1 VLRVHAGVP
10 GRQERQ
16 AIEVSAADLDLAQ
29 AKDDLRALAQRRG
42 AVAFGIADCALL
54 ADEPPGRRPED
65 LLPGARVAIVVG
77 GSQPRAGEWLS
88 PRSEVLETLGTADRM
103 SVLGNELARTI
114 EDRHGYY
121 ALNVPT
127 ATDKGD
133 QPFLDFRRA
142 AVEAGV
148 GSASLAGPVLHP
160 DHGLLYLAVVL
171 TTLPL
176 PVDAELATPACPAP
190 SCVAQWEAEGTT
202 PCLSVCP
209 ISDGGCL
216 GGTIEDGRIASRQ
229 YDAARCSTRV
239 YNHWVPGVPVGPRAG
254 VVDRRRR
261 RAEDDPARELLHAHA
276 VVDHVL
282 ERRPGTVLRVRA
294 CLPCR
299 CRAARQALGEGA
311 HDARLP
317 RRRR

>member
-1 VLRVHAGVP
+1 
-10 GRQERQ
+10 
-16 AIEVSAADLDLAQ
+16 VSAVDVDLAQ

-176 PVDAELATPACPAP
+176 PVDAELDTPACPAP

-216 GGTIEDGRIASRQ
+216 GGTIADGRITSRQ

-239 YNHWVPGVPVGPRAG
+239 YNHWVPGYQSALERALSTDDADERKMILLGSFFTRTLWSITYSNVAQGQCFECVRVCPVGA
-254 VVDRRRR
+254 
-261 RAEDDPARELLHAHA
+261 
-276 VVDHVL
+276 
-282 ERRPGTVLRVRA
+282 ERRVKR
-294 CLPCR
+294 
-299 CRAARQALGEGA
+299 
-311 HDARLP
+311 
-317 RRRR
+317 